1 MFARLKIV
9 LELWREIMKRGWKYL
24 WCLIAVMGLVS
35 VPAGAADVDAG
46 QKKPLTMKEMGKM
59 SSAQLIERTDATAEE
74 DYEAGLIAYGR
85 QEFVEAQGLFER
97 AAKKGNIKALGKY
110 AEILNRAGFVNEAA
124 AAYLQAANRGD
135 ADAQFSLAAMYMDLN
150 SYDLKDITAKARPA
164 EARKWLLKA
173 AEQGHAGAIG
183 LLVDAYVHGG
193 LGLTDAE
200 RSDAVVLEWINK
212 GADINNATALT
223 ALADAY
229 KNGKYGLPIDLKQAD
244 EWGEKAKAA
253 IGMAEKKKVE
263 KPKRKRRL

>member
-1 MFARLKIV
+1 M
-9 LELWREIMKRGWKYL
+9 MRGWKYL
-24 WCLIAVMGLVS
+24 WCLITVMSLVS
-35 VPAGAADVDAG
+35 VPAGAANVDGG
-46 QKKPLTMKEMGKM
+46 QKKPLTEEEMGKM
-59 SSAQLIERTDATAEE
+59 TSAQLINRTDATADE
-74 DYEAGLIAYGR
+74 DYEAGQIAYGR

-135 ADAQFSLAAMYMDLN
+135 ADAQFALAAMYLDLN
-150 SYDLKDITAKARPA
+150 SYDLKDINAKARPT

-223 ALADAY
+223 ALSQAY
-229 KNGKYGLPIDLKQAD
+229 REGKYGLAVDTKLAD

-253 IGMAEKKKVE
+253 IGVAEKKEKTE